1 VTAPAIPAPALVL
14 ESRYDRAVRLR
25 ASYHSLYERRARA
38 TDAHTRA
45 AIDRHLDLVDRA
57 LTRLGATP

>member
-1 VTAPAIPAPALVL
+1 MTAPAVPAPALVL

-25 ASYHSLYERRARA
+25 ASYEHLCQRLART
-38 TDAHTRA
+38 TDPYTRA
-45 AIDRHLDLVDRA
+45 DIEHHLDLVDRA